1 MNNEKSN
8 PLEQLPF
15 DVITLLIALKDRLKI
30 FILMI
35 VLSCITGITGAYF
48 LGERTYLSESVL
60 LFKPRS
66 SIMGENRDI
75 PSVLTQMNMVKLV
88 ANLSETRKLLKLDSS
103 IESLAAGIDVSV
115 RRDTDL
121 MTISARWNDPQ
132 RAQQISNTITELF
145 LSQQKKIRRAELKQF
160 MNDVRNRLSD
170 ANEKLKN
177 AEHELQTFTSENH
190 VVDLDK
196 QGQRYLDELANINT
210 LLDEARIQKTT
221 IDMQNENIDKII
233 DDLKT
238 RISEE
243 SNSQTGADRAEDLE
257 LKSRRIRESI
267 VDDRS
272 HRAAMAELAAAE
284 AEYERAKKLVDRQLI
299 PRNDYTKI
307 KANYERIKA
316 FAVDTEKIKRLK
328 AEMKKIDST
337 VIPEEKDASA
347 TVSGRLLQDI
357 MLKAFDIQIKTVA
370 LDEKVKYMESSAQRV
385 QDKLD
390 LIPLQKQ
397 TLSQL
402 ERKLSKLEQEKME
415 LDDLLRKAERT
426 SGLELTD
433 YLVVS
438 PAILPVLPIKSN
450 RRVLAFII
458 TALLAI
464 IGTSVLILLEL
475 LTPSVRSPSE
485 VKIRTGI
492 PVLASLP
499 ELGDDDEYEKKRP
512 LYDEECRYL
521 IQLINKKLPEKGAKI
536 VVGGVSGGEG
546 VTHFTNT
553 LASLYKRQH
562 KNVLV
567 IEQLTRHNFDKT
579 ANYQVTTNRYLSN
592 YDAINTDP
600 DNLVIVLKDGI
611 SHITID
617 DGEIYPDLIRSEK
630 WSRYLDK
637 LALEFDVII
646 IEAPAARRSTDMHFL
661 ARNSDACI
669 LVAKSGSTSSRD
681 LNNIAN
687 SFNENDLPFVGIAL
701 NAIPE
706 KFRYSFAV

>member
-1 MNNEKSN
+1 MNPQKQN

-15 DVITLLIALKDRLKI
+15 DVVTLFIALKDRFKLFMI
-30 FILMI
+30 MIL
-35 VLSCITGITGAYF
+35 LSCVVGVAIAYI
-48 LGERTYLSESVL
+48 LGERTYLSESIL

-66 SIMGENRDI
+66 SIMGEDREI
-75 PSVLTQMNMVKLV
+75 PSVYTQMNMVKLV
-88 ANLSETRKLLKLDSS
+88 ANISETRKYLKLDSS
-103 IESLAAGIDVSV
+103 IQTLASSIDVSV

-132 RAQQISNTITELF
+132 KAQQIANTITELF
-145 LSQQKKIRRAELKQF
+145 LSQQKKIRRSELKQF
-160 MNDVRNRLSD
+160 IADVRSRLID
-170 ANEKLKN
+170 ANEKLKI
-177 AEHELQTFTSENH
+177 AESELQKFTSDNN

-196 QGQRYLDELANINT
+196 QGQRYLEELADINT

-221 IDMQNENIDKII
+221 VDMQNNNMDDII
-233 DDLKT
+233 YDLKT

-243 SNSQTGADRAEDLE
+243 SNSQTGTDSASDLE

-267 VDDRS
+267 VDDRN

-284 AEYERAKKLVDRQLI
+284 AEYGRAKKLVDKDLI

-328 AEMKKIDST
+328 EEMKKIDST
-337 VIPEEKDASA
+337 VIPEGKDASA
-347 TVSGRLLQDI
+347 TVSGRLLQDV
-357 MLKAFDIQIKTVA
+357 MLKAFDIQIQTVA
-370 LDEKVKYMESSAQRV
+370 LDEKVKYMESSALRV

-402 ERKLSKLEQEKME
+402 ERKLNKLEQEKME
-415 LDDLLRKAERT
+415 LDDLLRKSERT
-426 SGLELTD
+426 SGLELAD

-438 PAILPVLPIKSN
+438 PSILPVLPIKSN
-450 RRVLAFII
+450 RRIIAFII
-458 TALLAI
+458 TALLI
-464 IGTSVLILLEL
+464 SIGMTILILLEL

-499 ELGDDDEYEKKRP
+499 ELGDDDAHEKNRP

-536 VVGGVSGGEG
+536 VIGGVTGGEG
-546 VTHFTNT
+546 VTHFTNA

-579 ANYQVTTNRYLSN
+579 ANYKVNTNRYLSD
-592 YDAINTDP
+592 YDAVNTDP
-600 DNLVIVLKDGI
+600 ENLVLVIKNGI
-611 SHITID
+611 PHATIE
-617 DGEIYPDLIRSEK
+617 DGEIYPDLIRSDK

-637 LALEFDVII
+637 RSLEFDVII
-646 IEAPAARRSTDMHFL
+646 IEAPAARRSNDMHIL
-661 ARNSDACI
+661 AKNSDACI

-681 LNNIAN
+681 LNNIAK
-687 SFNENDLPFVGIAL
+687 SFNENDIPFVGIAL

-706 KFRYSFAV
+706 KYRYSFAA